1 MELLQGLKTMDK
13 KTKIVLFFIATI
25 TLLGCGSESSTDS
38 NPNHQSTASG
48 NNPDYEKYIIDNF
61 SEITSLVNDE
71 NFDDLETFGDKVGN
85 HHIVQLG
92 ESTHGSKQMN
102 QMKTRLIKYLHQYHD
117 FNVIAFESSAFSC
130 NMQPELKPDIDA
142 ETLTKSCVYGV
153 WQTEEVKELFAYILK
168 TQSTEHPLRLSGF
181 DIKFSS
187 AADNEE
193 NMIAFYESVVE
204 QFDLKN
210 TVDIKAFSQLIV
222 AYNSART
229 GCFQR
234 NPDDCQFLTNSYA
247 DARIRIELF
256 RDSFIGDEPR
266 LQLARIIANSYTYLI
281 EETNHDTFN
290 IRDKGMAA
298 ILTDLTTY
306 YLADDKV
313 IVWAHNAHIAENLY
327 NIEYYEGMGY
337 YLKEFWQ
344 DELYTV
350 GLFMIKGASA
360 NNFRE
365 SVKVGAHNI
374 DSLESLAASVTKDI
388 IFLPFTTINEAGLE
402 DDWLHTETFNKNWG
416 AWNQKT
422 ILAEAYD
429 AVVIIENSTM
439 PDYLD

>member
-1 MELLQGLKTMDK
+1 MHK

-25 TLLGCGSESSTDS
+25 TLSGCGSDSSTDS
-38 NPNHQSTASG
+38 NPNHQSTTSS
-48 NNPDYEKYIIDNF
+48 NNPDYEKYVIDNF

-71 NFDDLETFGDKVGN
+71 NFDDLKAFGEKVGN

-130 NMQPELKPDIDA
+130 NMQPELKADFDA

-187 AADNEE
+187 AADNVE

-204 QFDLKN
+204 QFDLEN
-210 TVDIKAFSQLIV
+210 TVDVVAFSKLIV
-222 AYNSART
+222 AYNSARS
-229 GCFQR
+229 GCYEKD
-234 NPDDCQFLTNSYA
+234 NAADCDFLKNSYA
-247 DARIRIELF
+247 DARVKVELF
-256 RDSFIGDEPR
+256 RDSFIGDELR
-266 LQLARIIANSYTYLI
+266 LQLARIIANSYTYLL
-281 EETNHDTFN
+281 EETYLDSLT
-290 IRDKGMAA
+290 IRDEGMAA

-313 IVWAHNAHIAENLY
+313 IVWAHNGHIAENLY
-327 NIEYYEGMGY
+327 NIDYYKGMGY
-337 YLKEFWQ
+337 YLEEFWQ

-350 GLFMIKGASA
+350 GLFMINGESA
-360 NNFRE
+360 NNERE
-365 SVKVGAHNI
+365 SIKVGVHKI

-388 IFLPFTTINEAGLE
+388 IFLPFTTTNEVGLE

-416 AWNQKT
+416 ALNQKT